1 MEEMRTEYRIVGR
14 FRKDE
19 KKHVVDWNR
28 KWTYADAVNRLNQ
41 LKEQSAREMNAKKR
55 DTEYVGSIGIGT
67 AYYSEY
73 DLLDLTIQSRQ
84 VTKWSAME
92 D

>member
-14 FRKDE
+14 FRKDA

-28 KWTYADAVNRLNQ
+28 KWTRTDALQRLAQ
-41 LKEQSAREMNAKKR
+41 LKEQSTREMNAKKR

-67 AYYSEY
+67 EYYSEY
-73 DLLDLTIQSRQ
+73 DLLDLEIQSRQ
-84 VTKWSAME
+84 VTKWSKE

>member
-14 FRKDE
+14 FRKDA

-28 KWTYADAVNRLNQ
+28 KWTHSDALQRLAQ
-41 LKEQSAREMNAKKR
+41 LKEQSAHEMNAKKR

-67 AYYSEY
+67 EYYSEY
-73 DLLDLTIQSRQ
+73 DLLDLEIQSRQ
-84 VTKWSAME
+84 VTKWSKE